1 MATLPKNVMQ
11 HRKVLKETGLAFAK
25 SIPLVGPHIEAAERM
40 FTLFSEINATTCRDR
55 FNRYIMG
62 IGEICDDEI
71 DISREHFSAL
81 VKKLV
86 LDDEDKKT
94 EYYIRL
100 TVSLARSSLNDDE
113 RLLFIHVLSELTCS
127 DIDYAR
133 KLYIA
138 TNATIK
144 GFKTSASAQASITSQ
159 KKALS
164 LRSLNKLIS
173 SGLVYEDRTGEIK
186 ANPGY
191 KLTSDLERLLGFI
204 FHNDDL
210 QPTALSIESKEEYD
224 VIIIDSDKIYRGSYP
239 HILYRQ
245 LRAAGVKVCI
255 EKSED
260 CIADKLAK
268 FFISVQQGSG
278 LNGLGEWINYGGICV
293 LKHLDKS
300 TNRFYESEFR
310 ETVDREH
317 FSPRDDDSSFDAS
330 KLNTALNKVAA
341 FVLGRLSLSI

>member
-1 MATLPKNVMQ
+1 M
-11 HRKVLKETGLAFAK
+11 
-25 SIPLVGPHIEAAERM
+25 
-40 FTLFSEINATTCRDR
+40 
-55 FNRYIMG
+55 
-62 IGEICDDEI
+62 
-71 DISREHFSAL
+71 
-81 VKKLV
+81 
-86 LDDEDKKT
+86 
-94 EYYIRL
+94 
-100 TVSLARSSLNDDE
+100 
-113 RLLFIHVLSELTCS
+113 
-127 DIDYAR
+127 
-133 KLYIA
+133 
-138 TNATIK
+138 
-144 GFKTSASAQASITSQ
+144 
-159 KKALS
+159 
-164 LRSLNKLIS
+164 
-173 SGLVYEDRTGEIK
+173 
-186 ANPGY
+186 
-191 KLTSDLERLLGFI
+191 GFI

-239 HILYRQ
+239 NILYRQ

-278 LNGLGEWINYGGICV
+278 LNGLGEWINYGEICV